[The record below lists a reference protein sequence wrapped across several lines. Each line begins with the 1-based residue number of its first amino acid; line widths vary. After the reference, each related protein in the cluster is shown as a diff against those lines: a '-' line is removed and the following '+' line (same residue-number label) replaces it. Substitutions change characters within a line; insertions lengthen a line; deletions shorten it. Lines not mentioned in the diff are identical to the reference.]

1 VTAFDYA
8 VFAVIGASVFLG
20 LWRGVVSEMLAL
32 AAWVVGFLVARAY
45 AGHVAAVYG
54 RWIADPTL
62 RYGAGFATVVVAVLV
77 VFGVG
82 RVALAHLLRAVGLGL
97 IDRFLGAAFGVA
109 RGVVIALAAV
119 MLAGMTP
126 LPKER
131 WWRDAALAP
140 PLETGV
146 IAMKPWLPPE
156 VAKRIRYR

>member
-1 VTAFDYA
+1 VTAFDYG
-8 VFAVIGASVFLG
+8 VLAVIGASVFLG

-32 AAWVVGFLVARAY
+32 AAWVVGFLAARAY
-45 AGHVAAVYG
+45 AVHVAVVYG

-62 RYGAGFATVVVAVLV
+62 RYGAGFATIVVAVLV

-82 RVALAHLLRAVGLGL
+82 RVALAHLLRAIGLGL
-97 IDRFLGAAFGVA
+97 VDRFLGSAFGVA
-109 RGVVIALAAV
+109 RGVVIALVAV
-119 MLAGMTP
+119 MLGGMTP
-126 LPKER
+126 LPKEP
-131 WWRDAALAP
+131 WWREAVLAP